1 MPSRVSSFSAHLAS
15 DLIEQL
21 FMQRVIGIDARMY
34 GPRWGGGGLGRYVE
48 ELVQGLQNIDTE
60 HRFVLFLKKENFDA
74 CKIHN
79 NRFEKVLADVHWYTL
94 KEQLLMPKLIERQE
108 LDLVHY
114 PHWNVPLFS
123 KTPFVVTIHDL
134 ILLEDPHSAHATTL
148 DPVRYAIKRA
158 GYHRVL
164 RHAIESSR
172 TIIAVSEF
180 VKESISKHFPKIPQA
195 KIHTIYEGVSQTQ
208 RLNDSTT
215 PARTTDV
222 VQSGG
227 QQLPVTPPYFLYVG
241 SAYPHKNLESL
252 LHAFS
257 FFVKKYP
264 DVKLVLVGKEDAF
277 YKRLKKEMEEID
289 IDEHAVVFTGFVP
302 DDVLHALY
310 DHTSLYVFPSR
321 HEGFGLPPLEAMQH
335 GVPVASSNRGPLPE
349 ILGDAA
355 LYFNPDDLEEMVAVM
370 ERALKDEAL
379 RKALIQKGSSQVQR
393 YRWSTM
399 AEKIHSLYGAS

>member
-1 MPSRVSSFSAHLAS
+1 M
-15 DLIEQL
+15 
-21 FMQRVIGIDARMY
+21 
-34 GPRWGGGGLGRYVE
+34 E

-158 GYHRVL
+158 GYHWVL

-180 VKESISKHFPKIPQA
+180 VKESISKHFPKIPQP
-195 KIHTIYEGVSQTQ
+195 KNHT
-208 RLNDSTT
+208 L
-215 PARTTDV
+215 
-222 VQSGG
+222 
-227 QQLPVTPPYFLYVG
+227 
-241 SAYPHKNLESL
+241 
-252 LHAFS
+252 
-257 FFVKKYP
+257 
-264 DVKLVLVGKEDAF
+264 
-277 YKRLKKEMEEID
+277 
-289 IDEHAVVFTGFVP
+289 
-302 DDVLHALY
+302 
-310 DHTSLYVFPSR
+310 
-321 HEGFGLPPLEAMQH
+321 
-335 GVPVASSNRGPLPE
+335 
-349 ILGDAA
+349 
-355 LYFNPDDLEEMVAVM
+355 
-370 ERALKDEAL
+370 
-379 RKALIQKGSSQVQR
+379 
-393 YRWSTM
+393 
-399 AEKIHSLYGAS
+399 